1 MFGNVVATNA
11 GDAVGP
17 CEPDVRAA
25 VRSAI
30 AFPGRGG
37 RRESARPTDYRGS
50 GALLHLYSR
59 ERITMR
65 KWHLQKLSRFV
76 MLQPGLFE
84 VVASGYQGL
93 PGFLPY
99 NPRSSVLRMSHHAYI
114 A

>member
-1 MFGNVVATNA
+1 
-11 GDAVGP
+11 
-17 CEPDVRAA
+17 
-25 VRSAI
+25 
-30 AFPGRGG
+30 
-37 RRESARPTDYRGS
+37 
-50 GALLHLYSR
+50 
-59 ERITMR
+59 MR